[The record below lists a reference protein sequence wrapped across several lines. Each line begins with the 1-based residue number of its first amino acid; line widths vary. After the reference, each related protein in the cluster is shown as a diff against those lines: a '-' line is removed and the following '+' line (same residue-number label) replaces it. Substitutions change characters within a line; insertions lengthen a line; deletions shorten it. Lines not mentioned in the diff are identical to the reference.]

1 VEAGVLL
8 FDGDGEECFHVY
20 FWIEFNRM
28 KRNVKEFSAWCE
40 AIFLGSQILCK
51 YLIEIAPGQ

>member
-8 FDGDGEECFHVY
+8 FDGDGEECFHD

-40 AIFLGSQILCK
+40 AIFLGSHILCM
-51 YLIEIAPGQ
+51 YLIEIAPGPY